1 MNEKMELDMEVD
13 DLDFEISPFGYGD
26 KDKLYCTLK
35 MTFETNSENMIEL
48 LKKYK
53 TLSEIDS
60 EHWQKDEDGDPFYQT
75 DIWNLKLNF
84 LRFERDD
91 E

>member
-13 DLDFEISPFGYGD
+13 DLEFEISPFGYED

-35 MTFETNSENMIEL
+35 LTFETNSENMIEL
-48 LKKYK
+48 IKKYK

-60 EHWQKDEDGDPFYQT
+60 QHWQKDENDDSFYQT
-75 DIWNLKLNF
+75 DIWNLKLKF
-84 LRFERDD
+84 LRFEKD